1 MGAQRILTNEAR
13 QPGQAELPNQ
23 VQAARGSDREEIC
36 EKITL
41 NEDWGLSLFVS
52 VRFFSETNP
61 QGWDA
66 ARCCGCLPWRP
77 HCRA

>member
-41 NEDWGLSLFVS
+41 NED
-52 VRFFSETNP
+52 
-61 QGWDA
+61 
-66 ARCCGCLPWRP
+66 
-77 HCRA
+77 